1 MVLTFLSILM
11 ALFSNL
17 FRKLS
22 KDVGIDLGTS
32 NTLIYVKDRGIV
44 INEASIV
51 ALNNRNDQILAV
63 GEEAQKMVGKTP
75 PHITI
80 SRPLVDG
87 IISDFEVTEKMLKYF
102 IDRIYQQSFGLSPRP
117 RVVIGVP
124 LDVTEVEKKAVED
137 VVLSA
142 GAREVY
148 LVENVIATA
157 VGARMPIQ
165 DPSGNMV
172 VDLGGGVTEIAVI
185 SLSGVVAWKS
195 LRVAGNKLNQDIMQF
210 ARNEFNLLIGE
221 RVAEEI
227 KIKASRVTESEPV
240 ELKMRGR
247 DLLSGLPKEVVISS
261 EQVKQAMQR
270 SISVII
276 DGIKSTL
283 EITPPELVAD
293 IYQRGMILAGGG
305 ALLAGLDEMIA
316 KATKIP
322 IKVIEDSLT
331 CVVRGMGLI
340 LEDDNLLREVAVPSS
355 TKEEK
360 NSR

>member
-1 MVLTFLSILM
+1 MFK
-11 ALFSNL
+11 NL
-17 FRKLS
+17 FKKFA
-22 KDVGIDLGTS
+22 KDVAIDLGTS

-44 INEASIV
+44 VKESSIV
-51 ALNNRNDQILAV
+51 AINNRSGQILAV

-75 PHITI
+75 PHLTI
-80 SRPLVDG
+80 SKPLVDG

-102 IDRIYQQSFGLSPRP
+102 IDRIYQESFGLSPRP

-142 GAREVY
+142 GAREVF

-157 VGARMPIQ
+157 IGARLPIQ

-172 VDLGGGVTEIAVI
+172 VDLGGGITEIAVI

-195 LRVAGNKLNQDIMQF
+195 LRTAGNKLNQDIIQF
-210 ARNEFNLLIGE
+210 ARSEFNLLIGE

-227 KIKASRVTESEPV
+227 KIAASRLIDSAEPI

-247 DLLSGLPKEVVISS
+247 DLITGLPKEVIINTD
-261 EQVKQAMQR
+261 QVRLALQR
-270 SISVII
+270 SIAAIVE
-276 DGIKSTL
+276 GIKSTL

-293 IYQRGMILAGGG
+293 IYQRGIILAGGG
-305 ALLAGLDEMIA
+305 ALLTGLDQIIA
-316 KATKIP
+316 KVTKIP
-322 IKVIEDSLT
+322 VKVIDDSLT
-331 CVVRGMGLI
+331 CAVRGMGLI
-340 LEDDNLLREVAVPSS
+340 LDDENLLREVAIPSS
-355 TKEEK
+355 NQDDKT
-360 NSR
+360 SR

>member
-1 MVLTFLSILM
+1 M
-11 ALFSNL
+11 AIFNR
-17 FRKLS
+17 FFKKFS
-22 KDVGIDLGTS
+22 KDVGIDLGTA

-44 INEASIV
+44 VNESSIV
-51 ALNNRNDQILAV
+51 AINNRNEQILAV

-80 SRPLVDG
+80 SKPLVDG
-87 IISDFEVTEKMLKYF
+87 IISDFEVAEKMLKYF
-102 IDRIYQQSFGLSPRP
+102 IDRIYQESFGLSPRP

-137 VVLSA
+137 VVISA

-157 VGARMPIQ
+157 IGARLPIQ

-195 LRVAGNKLNQDIMQF
+195 LRIAGNKLNQDIIQF
-210 ARNEFNLLIGE
+210 ARTEFNLLVGE
-221 RVAEEI
+221 RVAEDI
-227 KIKASRVTESEPV
+227 KIKAGQVLESGEAL

-247 DLLSGLPKEVVISS
+247 DLMTGLPKEVIITSD
-261 EQVKQAMQR
+261 QVKQALQR
-270 SISVII
+270 SVGLII
-276 DGIKSTL
+276 EGIKSTL

-305 ALLAGLDEMIA
+305 AMLSGLDKVIA

-322 IKVIEDSLT
+322 IKVIEDPLT

-340 LEDDNLLREVAVPSS
+340 LEDENLLKEVAIPSS

-360 NSR
+360 SSR

>member
-1 MVLTFLSILM
+1 MFK
-11 ALFSNL
+11 NL
-17 FRKLS
+17 FKKFA
-22 KDVGIDLGTS
+22 KDVAIDLGTS

-44 INEASIV
+44 VKESSIV
-51 ALNNRNDQILAV
+51 AINNRSGQILAV

-75 PHITI
+75 PHLTI
-80 SRPLVDG
+80 SKPLVDG

-102 IDRIYQQSFGLSPRP
+102 IDRIYQESFGLSPRP

-142 GAREVY
+142 GAREVF

-157 VGARMPIQ
+157 IGARLPIQ

-172 VDLGGGVTEIAVI
+172 VDLGGGITEIAVI

-195 LRVAGNKLNQDIMQF
+195 LRTAGNKLNQDIIQF
-210 ARNEFNLLIGE
+210 ARSEFNLLIGE

-227 KIKASRVTESEPV
+227 KIAASRLIDSAEPI

-247 DLLSGLPKEVVISS
+247 DLITGLPKEVIINTD
-261 EQVKQAMQR
+261 QVRLALQR
-270 SISVII
+270 SIAAIV

-293 IYQRGMILAGGG
+293 IYQRGIILAGGG
-305 ALLAGLDEMIA
+305 ALLTGLDQIIA
-316 KATKIP
+316 KVTKIP
-322 IKVIEDSLT
+322 VKVIDDSLT
-331 CVVRGMGLI
+331 CAVRGMGLI
-340 LEDDNLLREVAVPSS
+340 LDDENLLREVAIPSS
-355 TKEEK
+355 NQDDKT
-360 NSR
+360 SR

>member
-1 MVLTFLSILM
+1 MFNR
-11 ALFSNL
+11 LFKK
-17 FRKLS
+17 FS

-44 INEASIV
+44 VNEASIV
-51 ALNNRNDQILAV
+51 AINNRNDQILAV

-80 SRPLVDG
+80 SKPLVDG

-102 IDRIYQQSFGLSPRP
+102 IDRIYQESFGLSARP

-142 GAREVY
+142 GARDVY

-157 VGARMPIQ
+157 IGARLPIQ
-165 DPSGNMV
+165 DPSGNMI
-172 VDLGGGVTEIAVI
+172 VDFGGGLTEIAVI

-195 LRVAGNKLNQDIMQF
+195 LRIAGNKLNQDIVQF
-210 ARNEFNLLIGE
+210 ARSEFNLLIGE
-221 RVAEEI
+221 MVAEEI
-227 KIKASRVTESEPV
+227 KIKAGRAIEAGEENA

-247 DLLSGLPKEVVISS
+247 DLLTGLPKEVSISGS
-261 EQVKQAMQR
+261 QVQLAIQR
-270 SISVII
+270 SVAAIVE
-276 DGIKSTL
+276 GIKSTL

-305 ALLAGLDEMIA
+305 ALLTDIDKIIA

-322 IKVIEDSLT
+322 VKVIEDSLT
-331 CVVRGMGLI
+331 CSVRGMGLI
-340 LEDDNLLREVAVPSS
+340 LEDENLLREVAIPSS
-355 TKEEK
+355 TKEDN

>member
-1 MVLTFLSILM
+1 MLNNF
-11 ALFSNL
+11 FKK
-17 FRKLS
+17 FS

-32 NTLIYVKDRGIV
+32 NTLIYVKDKGIV
-44 INEASIV
+44 VNEPSVV

-63 GEEAQKMVGKTP
+63 GVEAQKMVGKTP

-80 SRPLVDG
+80 TKPLVDG
-87 IISDFEVTEKMLKYF
+87 IISDFEVTEKMLKFF
-102 IDRIYQQSFGLSPRP
+102 IDRIYKESFGLSPRP

-148 LVENVIATA
+148 LIENVIATA
-157 VGARMPIQ
+157 IGARMPIQ
-165 DPSGNMV
+165 DPSGNMI

-195 LRVAGNKLNQDIMQF
+195 LRIAGTKLDQDIIQF
-210 ARNEFNLLIGE
+210 ARSEFNLLVGE
-221 RVAEEI
+221 MVAEEV
-227 KIKASRVTESEPV
+227 KIQAGKTFETKEPV
-240 ELKMRGR
+240 ILKIRGR
-247 DLLSGLPKEVVISS
+247 DLMTGLPQEVDVTS
-261 EQVKQAMQR
+261 EQIMQALGR
-270 SISVII
+270 SLNAII

-305 ALLAGLDEMIA
+305 ALLVGIDQIIF

-322 IKVIEDSLT
+322 VKIIEDPLT
-331 CVVRGMGLI
+331 CAVRGMGLV
-340 LEDDNLLREVAVPSS
+340 LEDDNLLKEVAVPS
-355 TKEEK
+355 TTDE
-360 NSR
+360 NPSR

>member
-1 MVLTFLSILM
+1 MLNDF
-11 ALFSNL
+11 FKK
-17 FRKLS
+17 FS

-32 NTLIYVKDRGIV
+32 NTLIYVKDKGIV
-44 INEASIV
+44 VNEPSVV

-63 GEEAQKMVGKTP
+63 GVEAQKMVGKTP

-80 SRPLVDG
+80 TKPLVDG
-87 IISDFEVTEKMLKYF
+87 IIPDFDVTEKMLKFF
-102 IDRIYQQSFGLSPRP
+102 IDRIYKESFGLSPRP

-157 VGARMPIQ
+157 IGARMPIQ

-195 LRVAGNKLNQDIMQF
+195 LRVAGTKLDQDIIQF
-210 ARNEFNLLIGE
+210 ARNEFNLLVGE
-221 RVAEEI
+221 MVAEEA
-227 KIKASRVTESEPV
+227 KIQASRVFETNENIN
-240 ELKMRGR
+240 LKIRGR
-247 DLLSGLPKEVVISS
+247 DLMTGLPKEVSVTR
-261 EQVKQAMQR
+261 EQIMQALGR
-270 SISVII
+270 SVNSII

-305 ALLAGLDEMIA
+305 ALLADLDKVIA
-316 KATKIP
+316 KVTKIP
-322 IKVIEDSLT
+322 VKMIEDPLT
-331 CVVRGMGLI
+331 CAVRGMGLV
-340 LEDDNLLREVAVPSS
+340 LEDENLLKEVAVPSA
-355 TKEEK
+355 TNEE
-360 NSR
+360 NFSR